1 MQADYV
7 FTSESFTAGH
17 PDKLCDQVS
26 DAIVGSFAAADPTA
40 RVSAECVL
48 ATGIAFLS
56 VMHRSD
62 AHVNIV
68 DTARSTLMRAGYT
81 GPPFDARTC
90 SILMNVQTLP
100 RRVVDDGDQDGNGDV
115 ARVVAQDPA
124 TVFGYA
130 CTDTKARMPLPIWL
144 AHKLARR
151 LHHVFQ
157 RNVVPGLMPDGK
169 TQVAVEYRGRR
180 PFRIH
185 GLTLVTS
192 RSKMQETSSHGRDFR
207 DALLEEVVRTTFRDE
222 ELRPDA
228 ETRIAIDPE
237 GPLVPGGPA
246 FHAGLT
252 GRKTA
257 SDTYGGVARHGGAAL
272 SGKDLFR
279 VDRSGAYAARWVAK
293 NVVGAALADACEV
306 QISYAIGLAEPV
318 SVQVET
324 YGTARVAEDVIAER
338 IRRAFDLRVGS
349 IVRAL
354 RLRDV
359 PRARDGNVLARLAAY
374 GHVGRTDLDLPWE
387 EVNRVDALR

>member
-7 FTSESFTAGH
+7 FSSESFTAGH

-26 DAIVGSFAAADPTA
+26 DAIVGTVAAADPMA
-40 RVSAECVL
+40 RISAECAL
-48 ATGIAFLS
+48 STGIAFLS
-56 VMHRSD
+56 VMHRSR
-62 AHVNIV
+62 APMNLVE
-68 DTARSTLMRAGYT
+68 TARSALLRAGYT

-90 SILMNVQTLP
+90 SILLNVQTLA
-100 RRVVDDGDQDGNGDV
+100 REIVDDGEPAGD
-115 ARVVAQDPA
+115 AELSRIVAQDPA

-130 CTDTKARMPLPIWL
+130 CTDTAARMPLPIWL

-151 LHHVFQ
+151 LHHVYQ
-157 RNVVPGLMPDGK
+157 EHRVPGLTPDGK
-169 TQVAVEYRGRR
+169 SQVAVEYRGRR
-180 PFRIH
+180 PARIH

-192 RSKMQETSSHGRDFR
+192 RTRLVPSDEPRIREAM
-207 DALLEEVVRTTFRDE
+207 LEEVVRAAFRDE
-222 ELRPDA
+222 EIQPDGA
-228 ETRIAIDPE
+228 TRIAIDPE

-257 SDTYGGVARHGGAAL
+257 SDTYGGIARHGGAAL
-272 SGKDLFR
+272 SGKDVFR

-293 NVVGAALADACEV
+293 NVVAAALADACEV

-324 YGTARVAEDVIAER
+324 YGTCHVPEDEIAER
-338 IRRAFDLRVGS
+338 IRRVFDLRVGS

-354 RLRDV
+354 RLRDL
-359 PRARDGNVLARLAAY
+359 ARVRGANVFARLAAY

-387 EVNRVDALR
+387 AVDRADELR